1 MNDVEKLVV
10 DTNVLIDTP
19 EVLLD
24 GNYHYV
30 IPYKVLSE
38 LDGLKKNVNLSYA
51 VRNAIKII
59 YQQMKNGRVEIT
71 DVPDLSQTP
80 DEIIIDSAK
89 KLECALLTQ
98 DIGAMAV
105 ARSKNVA
112 VIEDDDD
119 VDLDGYTGYIE
130 VTADISYENYVP
142 LKEMLLEELEVM
154 FDISVPI
161 NGYLIINR
169 LSGKQDIWKYARE
182 FDSKTNEE
190 VRKAKRV
197 SQSAKPFKDA
207 GVMITPIDAYQM
219 VAWDSVI
226 SDVPLTILEGKV
238 GSSKTLSA
246 LVGLLACTI
255 GQKRLKKFNKIYYSR
270 APIPV
275 DKSLELGFMP
285 GPQPL
290 HSTVFTPS
298 GKKKMGDMKIG
309 DEVLTP
315 SGVSK
320 VTKVLPNGERPVY
333 RITISD
339 GTIVE
344 AADTHIWN
352 IELNGKSGRLYDT
365 LDLRY
370 LLKQSNKL
378 FLPSIEPVQFTEKN
392 FILAPYFVG
401 AMLGDDYS
409 KVPLNYL
416 YGSINQRTRLLLGAI
431 ITNGTIISNNEVI
444 YDANSRDIA
453 NAIKTLA
460 NSLGGSAEIHKS
472 NKKYIVRIT
481 GLLVDKEFTPTGE
494 KRYITAIEFKGV
506 EEVQCISIDSD
517 EHLYL
522 TDGFVPTH
530 NSMDEKAL
538 QWIAGISSN
547 LKFLFG
553 EEKGGEI
560 LNEHFE
566 FVSLESIQ
574 GLSLQEDEALLID
587 EYQFLSRDMLQ
598 QALSRVGQNGKV
610 ILAGDPATQTYG
622 INRSRE
628 GFKVLQKEFGKT
640 NFISYV
646 QLNNIYRSE
655 LVEYIDNLF
664 NGSK

>member
-1 MNDVEKLVV
+1 MTNVKDLDKLVV

-24 GNYHYV
+24 GSYNYV

-59 YQQMKNGRVEIT
+59 YQQMKANKVEIT

-105 ARSKNVA
+105 ARSKNVP

-154 FDISVPI
+154 FNISVPI

-169 LSGKQDIWKYARE
+169 LSGKQDIWKYVRE

-255 GQKRLKKFNKIYYSR
+255 GQKRLKKFSKIYYSR

-285 GPQPL
+285 G
-290 HSTVFTPS
+290 T
-298 GKKKMGDMKIG
+298 
-309 DEVLTP
+309 
-315 SGVSK
+315 
-320 VTKVLPNGERPVY
+320 
-333 RITISD
+333 
-339 GTIVE
+339 
-344 AADTHIWN
+344 
-352 IELNGKSGRLYDT
+352 
-365 LDLRY
+365 
-370 LLKQSNKL
+370 
-378 FLPSIEPVQFTEKN
+378 
-392 FILAPYFVG
+392 
-401 AMLGDDYS
+401 
-409 KVPLNYL
+409 
-416 YGSINQRTRLLLGAI
+416 
-431 ITNGTIISNNEVI
+431 
-444 YDANSRDIA
+444 
-453 NAIKTLA
+453 
-460 NSLGGSAEIHKS
+460 
-472 NKKYIVRIT
+472 
-481 GLLVDKEFTPTGE
+481 
-494 KRYITAIEFKGV
+494 
-506 EEVQCISIDSD
+506 
-517 EHLYL
+517 
-522 TDGFVPTH
+522 
-530 NSMDEKAL
+530 MDEKAL

-610 ILAGDPATQTYG
+610 ILAGDPASQTYG